1 VRISFTVSATP
12 VKLGMDFDDFKKIV
26 RMTVRSTKLKK
37 IPAVDEL
44 VHQIPF
50 MWAICRKTGSL

>member
-37 IPAVDEL
+37 IPAVDD
-44 VHQIPF
+44 QIPF